1 MQLKMLSVAVFGF
14 GEIAKASASGSKVIC
29 CDISSDGK
37 LLATGGHDKKV
48 SSSTQG
54 SDPISPVVLGDKKD
68 YSHHLLLLRAGCLVE
83 YRAPRA

>member
-37 LLATGGHDKKV
+37 LLSTGGHDKKV
-48 SSSTQG
+48 PSSAQ
-54 SDPISPVVLGDKKD
+54 D
-68 YSHHLLLLRAGCLVE
+68 SHL
-83 YRAPRA
+83 